1 LSEEKQNKVPP
12 HIQNRPKS
20 NKKRWVCLERKQTQ
34 PQTKSLTPYS
44 KSNPKE
50 FNRAEQQQA
59 NKAESSCCINVPS
72 PNTSRDC
79 SQNTHTHP
87 RTITITTTT
96 TRGGE
101 APAEGKEN

>member
-1 LSEEKQNKVPP
+1 MGLSRGHTNKHTHPSANKPSPKQNHSLPTVT
-12 HIQNRPKS
+12 R
-20 NKKRWVCLERKQTQ
+20 TQ
-34 PQTKSLTPYS
+34 KNSPELST
-44 KSNPKE
+44 
-50 FNRAEQQQA
+50 QQA

-96 TRGGE
+96 TTTRGGE